1 MEKVEIKAEL
11 KEIVSKKDNKHYWV
25 VNTFAVVNG
34 KRYTLGKSYFLDY
47 KDKIIL
53 QVEENKNN

>member
-11 KEIVSKKDNKHYWV
+11 KEIVSKKDSKHYWV
-25 VNTFAVVNG
+25 VNTYAVVNG
-34 KRYTLGKSYFLDY
+34 MRYSLGKSYFLDY

-53 QVEENKNN
+53 KVEENKNN